1 MPLRS
6 RRQRSTLTRVV
17 SVNAGVILI
26 GAVVGTLVTR
36 AFPDASLVL
45 LIVGYFA
52 CGAALMAIAN
62 YIVLRR
68 AFRPLLEL
76 SRAMASITRAE
87 VGQPLPAE
95 SSQDTDLQP
104 VSQAVRD
111 MLDRLA
117 VESRAYK
124 AKVFE
129 SIEDDRRRI
138 GRELHDETSQSLA
151 AALLNLDVVRSE
163 GSVEGTQSPDS
174 LANARDIIHH
184 CLGQLRLLVYDLRPS
199 MLDDFGLAPAVR
211 WYVETHLQ
219 ASGLRVITDIE
230 GIEGRL
236 PATMETALYRI
247 CQESLANVVK
257 HAGATRVVLHITA
270 TSEQVS
276 LTVSDNG
283 VGFDPEEQAGAG
295 DGRSGIGLL
304 SIRERAEALDGSL
317 TVYSVRD
324 RGTQIHVLIPLPTEA
339 KGA

>member
-6 RRQRSTLTRVV
+6 RRQRSTLTRVL
-17 SVNAGVILI
+17 SANAGVILI
-26 GAVVGTLVTR
+26 GAVAGTLVTR
-36 AFPDASLVL
+36 AFPDASVGL

-52 CGAALMAIAN
+52 CGVALMAIAN

-87 VGQPLPAE
+87 VRQPLPAE
-95 SSQDTDLQP
+95 SSQDTDLQT

-163 GSVEGTQSPDS
+163 GSVVGPDS
-174 LANARDIIHH
+174 LANARDIIYH
-184 CLGQLRLLVYDLRPS
+184 CLGQLRLLIYDLRPS
-199 MLDDFGLAPAVR
+199 MLDDFGLAPAVH

-219 ASGLRVITDIE
+219 ASGLRVITDIDS
-230 GIEGRL
+230 IDVRL

-257 HAGATRVVLHITA
+257 HAAATRVVLHITA

-283 VGFDPEEQAGAG
+283 VGFGPKEEARPSDAH
-295 DGRSGIGLL
+295 SGMGLL

-317 TVYSVRD
+317 TVYSVLD
-324 RGTQIHVLIPLPTEA
+324 RGTQIQVLIPLPTEA
-339 KGA
+339 TGA